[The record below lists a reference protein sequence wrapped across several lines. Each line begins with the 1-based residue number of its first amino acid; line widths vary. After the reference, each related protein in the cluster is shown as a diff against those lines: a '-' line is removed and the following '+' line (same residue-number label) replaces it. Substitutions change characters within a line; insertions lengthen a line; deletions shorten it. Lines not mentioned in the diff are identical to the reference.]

1 VFCGFT
7 SSDSSRQ
14 RHGRQG
20 LSWYGYDYFCTDN
33 ATGTPCHA
41 TIGAKQGAPQITY
54 EDAKFYLMNSTTGLM
69 YNHTTVSRLRLCS
82 APVPRQ
88 LKAGGA
94 CPRLVPQAS
103 AFFDYDCNPSAN
115 VTPPGSH
122 GWCCH

>member
-1 VFCGFT
+1 MFCGFT

-82 APVPRQ
+82 APVPAAAESGWRLPAPGPAGLGLLRLRLQPERQ
-88 LKAGGA
+88 RHPAG
-94 CPRLVPQAS
+94 
-103 AFFDYDCNPSAN
+103 
-115 VTPPGSH
+115 
-122 GWCCH
+122 